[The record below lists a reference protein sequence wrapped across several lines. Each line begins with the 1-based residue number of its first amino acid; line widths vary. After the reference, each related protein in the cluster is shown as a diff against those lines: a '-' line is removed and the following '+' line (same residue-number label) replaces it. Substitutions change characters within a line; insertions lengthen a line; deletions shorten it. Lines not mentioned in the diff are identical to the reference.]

1 MKDRGRRCSCR
12 GFVITTIIN
21 RFYRE
26 THTGMSHRAPRVP
39 TLLPSLGQLTLHPT
53 ATGALGERATPA
65 DLEELVAVLTAQR
78 EEPQDDRAFEGGN
91 EPLDRLLRS
100 AAAWRD
106 QGAQALPDDGATGD
120 DIQKELVDFLTFD
133 KNLFAQDVTASRLI
147 EEAAIWYR
155 KARAKEAALQIERDR
170 AAETRPVTGHEYVF
184 PVVDRAIRTWFDN
197 HSVEWLRER
206 LYPPEYI
213 EVEADGLDEEG
224 QALLTQEAATAPQWT
239 SERLRYRI
247 AREIDRN
254 GMTDWYQLA
263 EIVRRAVYDAL
274 PRHVVRDI
282 TRRFPRFAA
291 DLYRELR
298 SAALRK
304 IHTSAEMRAV
314 EQYARTSSVGQHA
327 DPETL
332 RYRAT
337 GWLMQGG
344 LNLVAE
350 NFVRVYGEENIERVA
365 EDLHRMYHDLL
376 RPRPIPLTVENVAP
390 PPPLRFV
397 R

>member
-1 MKDRGRRCSCR
+1 
-12 GFVITTIIN
+12 
-21 RFYRE
+21 
-26 THTGMSHRAPRVP
+26 MSYRAPRVP

-78 EEPQDDRAFEGGN
+78 AQPQEGRAFEGGN

-120 DIQKELVDFLTFD
+120 DIQIELVDFLTFD

-147 EEAAIWYR
+147 EEATIWYR
-155 KARAKEAALQIERDR
+155 NARAKEAALQIERDR

-206 LYPPEYI
+206 LYPREYI
-213 EVEADGLDEEG
+213 EGLDEEG
-224 QALLTQEAATAPQWT
+224 QALLTREAATAPQWT
-239 SERLRYRI
+239 SGRLRYRI

-263 EIVRRAVYDAL
+263 EIVRRAVYEEL
-274 PRHVVRDI
+274 PFHVVRDI
-282 TRRFPRFAA
+282 TSRTPRFAA

-314 EQYARTSSVGQHA
+314 EQYATTSSVGQHMG
-327 DPETL
+327 PQTL

-337 GWLMQGG
+337 LWLMQGG

-390 PPPLRFV
+390 PSPPRFV
-397 R
+397 PMSF